1 LSVPTTRLA
10 AGLVGLRQI
19 AGSSAASSRAV
30 PTGGVS
36 TRAVTVTAGSPI
48 IAGGTVAQ
56 AAAIPSVISAK
67 PWNGLIIAAR
77 PFALS

>member
-1 LSVPTTRLA
+1 M
-10 AGLVGLRQI
+10 
-19 AGSSAASSRAV
+19 
-30 PTGGVS
+30 
-36 TRAVTVTAGSPI
+36 